1 MSFTPLS
8 FSPVGG
14 NAGRGNGSQM
24 HAYRTPDLTSEV
36 TTDGYFNAVRDV
48 VESGDAVYVASNVG
62 VKQAPAMLFFDSVP
76 KSPSLADVTMN
87 AVEVQAV

>member
-24 HAYRTPDLTSEV
+24 FAYRTPDAKSEV
-36 TTDGYFNAVRDV
+36 TTPGYFNDLRDL
-48 VESGDAVYVASNVG
+48 VESGDSVYVASNVG
-62 VKQAPAMLFFDSVP
+62 VKQAPSMQFFDVVP
-76 KSPSLADVTMN
+76 KFPSNADVTLN
-87 AVEVQAV
+87 AAEIQAV